1 MKALFTRILS
11 IRKEKRKEKG
21 KERGHEAMGRKAVRH
36 SRILGS

>member
-21 KERGHEAMGRKAVRH
+21 KERGHEATSAKV
-36 SRILGS
+36 